1 MDLNTF
7 AQRIATREGKA
18 DEQNIAQI
26 KETLRCVDEELSG
39 AFYPIVR
46 LMPQPRKRNQQSNT
60 TTSEQQD

>member
-7 AQRIATREGKA
+7 AQRIAQREGKA

-46 LMPQPRKRNQQSNT
+46 LMPQPRKRNQT
-60 TTSEQQD
+60 TTPAE

>member
-7 AQRIATREGKA
+7 AQRIAQREGKA
-18 DEQNIAQI
+18 DEQSIAQI

-46 LMPQPRKRNQQSNT
+46 LMPQPRKRNQT
-60 TTSEQQD
+60 TTPGE